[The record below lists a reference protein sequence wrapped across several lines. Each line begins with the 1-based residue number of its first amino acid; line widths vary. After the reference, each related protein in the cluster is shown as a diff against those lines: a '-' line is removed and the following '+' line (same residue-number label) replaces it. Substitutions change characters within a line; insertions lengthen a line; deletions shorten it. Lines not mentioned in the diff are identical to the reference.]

1 ARTASARLAP
11 LLHAVPPGA
20 DARHEIVV
28 AVDDLHRL
36 ALAVL
41 GRLDAEAARLLL
53 LLGRHPAPLG
63 PPQAGAGLALE
74 RLPGVVGDEPPAPT
88 RIHHEPRRVPGGGRG
103 GVA

>member
-1 ARTASARLAP
+1 MSRSWRKPPRSCARRWATVESSPYDRATSTIKARTTPFAPLREARTASARLAP

-20 DARHEIVV
+20 DARHEIVI

-53 LLGRHPAPLG
+53 LLG
-63 PPQAGAGLALE
+63 
-74 RLPGVVGDEPPAPT
+74 
-88 RIHHEPRRVPGGGRG
+88 
-103 GVA
+103 